1 VVTLKAKLRISTTGR
16 PTELVSESTSVN
28 TLLSGRQEENEYFS
42 ICCRYCDAA
51 LRKDSWIII
60 LTTTKEYDKD
70 DESSEEGLIPLDG
83 SYDNLDTTPATPQM
97 PLLNSRKSL
106 DVSRCGIN

>member
-1 VVTLKAKLRISTTGR
+1 VVTLKAKLRISTTVPILHGR
-16 PTELVSESTSVN
+16 PTELVSESTYVN

-60 LTTTKEYDKD
+60 LTTTND
-70 DESSEEGLIPLDG
+70 DDSSAEGLIPLDG
-83 SYDNLDTTPATPQM
+83 SYD
-97 PLLNSRKSL
+97 K
-106 DVSRCGIN
+106 